1 MGLAFLASPV
11 MIGLGGCDAYRV
23 ARLKREGVQ
32 VVGSLVDS
40 RPLNTGKGR
49 TSHQI
54 TLEYVPAGSDVG
66 YQKDFVV
73 TEAIHDEA
81 KRTGEF
87 PVTFLPS
94 DPRIS
99 VAGREAVYEFE
110 FFAIGAG
117 LLAGAFFVR
126 WYLRRQM
133 ANLDRFLAGPP

>member
-1 MGLAFLASPV
+1 MWLAFLASPV
-11 MIGLGGCDAYRV
+11 MLGLGGCDAYRV

-40 RPLNTGKGR
+40 RALDTGQGR

-54 TLEYVPAGSDVG
+54 TLEYVPAGGDIG

-73 TEAIHDEA
+73 TNAIYDEA

-87 PVTFLPS
+87 PVTFLPA
-94 DPRIS
+94 DPTVS
-99 VAGREAVYEFE
+99 VVGREAVYEFE
-110 FFAIGAG
+110 SFAIGAG
-117 LLAGAFFVR
+117 LLAGAFFIR

-133 ANLDRFLAGPP
+133 ANLDRFLTGTL